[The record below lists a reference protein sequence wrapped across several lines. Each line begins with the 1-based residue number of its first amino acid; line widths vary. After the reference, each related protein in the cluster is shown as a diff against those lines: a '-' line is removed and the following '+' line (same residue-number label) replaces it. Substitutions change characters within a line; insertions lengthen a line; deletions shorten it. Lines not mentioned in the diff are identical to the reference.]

1 MLYKKNH
8 TPKLDMELFKNPTS
22 EYRAAPFWAWNCE
35 LESDELLRQIECLK
49 EMGMG
54 GFHMHTRSGM
64 ATKYLSDEFMK
75 LVKDCVEKAKKE
87 GMLAWLYDEDRWP
100 SGAAGGYVTKTPE
113 FRERKLLFTVNPIDE
128 LDSKEEAIKNGTSYL
143 LGIYDIVLNS
153 NGELQKYTKITD
165 KDKAEGAVWYAYI
178 VINIPENPGWYNGGT
193 YVDTL
198 NPKAMQRFIEITHE
212 TYKKTVGEEFGKT
225 IPAIFTDEPQ
235 FSHKQTLPFAE
246 SKVDVTLPWTPDFDE
261 TYEKEYGFDIK
272 DKLPELF
279 WELPDGEISIARY
292 YYHDHIC
299 ERFTRAF
306 SDTCGRWCR
315 DNGIYLTGHMM
326 EETTLKRQTAAI
338 GEAMRA
344 YRSFELPGVDMLCNL
359 KEFDTVKQ
367 AQSAS
372 RQYGREGLMSEL
384 YGVTNWDFDF
394 RGHKYQGDW
403 QAAMGVTTRV
413 HHLSWVS
420 MKGSAKRDYPASINY
435 QSPWYKE
442 YSAIENHFARLNTV
456 LTRGK
461 SVVNVG
467 VIHPIE
473 SYWLHWG
480 PADNTSEIRTQ
491 MDKNFDNILNWL
503 LFGTIDFDFISESC
517 LPELCGNIDEKLQ
530 VGAMEY
536 SAIVVPACETLR
548 STTVEI
554 LDKIIDKGGK
564 VIFAGNATKY
574 VDAILSDKAKKVY
587 DRAIVVPFDK
597 QAILKALA
605 DERDVEIK
613 DSLGNT
619 PEQFIYQ
626 LKKDGDILN
635 LFIANPCPEFDDYC
649 KGTQPPTSALIKI
662 RGEYTPSIMNTQDG
676 TVEEI
681 DFEVNSGY
689 TTVYYDFYEH
699 DSLLVSLAPVTE
711 RERKSNTAKEIEIG
725 KIDFRQKVSYKRE
738 EENVCIFDLAEYS
751 LDGGQV
757 HELEEILRIDK
768 SLRQNFG
775 WSLADGSDVQPWVIE
790 KEKISH
796 FVTLWFKFDSEV
808 ELENT
813 CFCSE
818 ELEELSLNGIPVEK
832 EIVGYFVDKS
842 IRRYRLPKLSAGEN
856 VICAKM
862 PFGKRTS
869 LEACYLI
876 GEFNVHLEGCEK
888 TLLKPTDKIGFG
900 DITSQGM
907 PFYGGNITYSAEID
921 VKEDCDLIVNI
932 GKYVGALTKIYID
945 GEDKGSLIY
954 APYDKK
960 IKGIKAGKHTIEFKL
975 FGNRY
980 NTFGGLHGCGTNKW
994 YGPSYWYSFDNSWC
1008 YEYNTKATG
1017 ILKSPVI
1024 TMVKEIKPG
1033 DDNAA
1038 IIFEGDDKFAYRDP
1052 ACYYHNGEYHVFFT
1066 FSEKDGEY
1074 MYNRIGMSK
1083 SSDLKTWSDP
1093 VMLTPKDL
1101 HLNYCSPGNVIEH
1114 NGEFILCFASYPM
1127 PYSFKECF
1135 WGDDTARVF
1144 IMRTKDFKT
1153 FSEPEMLN
1161 PKGEIPLEES
1171 GRMIDPYLVKK
1182 DDYIYLFFKQDGVSF
1197 SRSRDLKTWEFLGN
1211 AKAGENVCI
1220 LPYDEEYIM
1229 LHSYDTGIN
1238 FSKSTDLINWEDC
1251 GYTELNQRYWDWAE
1265 RRLTAGFAMKSAPGF
1280 KYKYIIFFHGSKDV
1294 FPETHGNSTL
1304 AMAFTDDFKK
1314 FYYDI

>member
-1 MLYKKNH
+1 MLYKKNN
-8 TPKLDMELFKNPTS
+8 TQSLDKELFKNPTS
-22 EYRAAPFWAWNCE
+22 EYRGAPFWAWNCE
-35 LESDELLRQIECLK
+35 LEEDELLRQIECLK

-64 ATKYLSDEFMK
+64 ATTYLSDEFMK
-75 LVKDCVEKAKKE
+75 LVKSCVAKAKKE
-87 GMLAWLYDEDRWP
+87 DMLAWLYDEDRWP
-100 SGAAGGYVTKTPE
+100 SGAAGGYVTKSPE
-113 FRERKLLFTVNPIDE
+113 FRERKLLFTVNPIDK
-128 LDSKEEAIKNGTSYL
+128 LDTKEDAIKNGTSYL
-143 LGIYDIVLNS
+143 LGIYDVILNEK
-153 NGELQKYTKITD
+153 GELQKYTKITD
-165 KDKAEGAVWYAYI
+165 KNSAEGATWYAYI

-212 TYKKTVGEEFGKT
+212 TYKKEVGEEFGKT

-246 SKVDVTLPWTPDFDE
+246 SKDDVTLPWTPDFDE
-261 TYEKEYGFDIK
+261 TYLKEYGLDIK

-279 WELPDGEISIARY
+279 WELPNGEISVARY

-306 SDTCGRWCR
+306 SDLCGNWCR

-344 YRSFELPGVDMLCNL
+344 YRSFELPGVDILCNL

-372 RQYGREGLMSEL
+372 RQYGREGLLSEL

-394 RGHKYQGDW
+394 RGHKTQGDW

-442 YSAIENHFARLNTV
+442 YSAIEDHFARLNTV

-461 SVVNVG
+461 SIVNVG

-480 PADNTSEIRTQ
+480 PSDNTFDIRNQ
-491 MDKNFDNILNWL
+491 MDKNFENILNWL

-517 LPELCGNIDEKLQ
+517 LPYLCTNIDKKLQ
-530 VGAMEY
+530 VGAMQY

-554 LDKIIDKGGK
+554 LDKFINNGGK
-564 VIFAGNATKY
+564 VIFAGDAPKY
-574 VDAILSDKAKKVY
+574 VDAAPSDKAKKVF
-587 DRAIVVPFDK
+587 DRAICVPFDK
-597 QAILKALA
+597 QAILKALD

-613 DSLGNT
+613 DALGNT

-626 LKKDGDILN
+626 LKKDGEILN

-649 KGTQPPTSALIKI
+649 KGTQPPTSAIIKI
-662 RGEYTPSIMNTQDG
+662 RGEYTPSLMNTQDG

-689 TTVYYDFYEH
+689 TTLYYDFYEH
-699 DSLLVSLAPVTE
+699 DSLLVSFAPLTE
-711 RERKSNTAKEIEIG
+711 EKRKNAKTEETELE
-725 KIDFRQKVSYKRE
+725 KIDFRHKVSYSRE
-738 EENVCIFDLAEYS
+738 EDNVCILDLAEFS
-751 LDGGQV
+751 IDGGPIK
-757 HELEEILRIDK
+757 ETEEVLRIDK

-796 FVTLWFKFDSEV
+796 FVTLWFRFNSEA

-813 CFCSE
+813 FFCAEEVE
-818 ELEELSLNGIPVEK
+818 ELTLNGERVNLEDA
-832 EIVGYFVDKS
+832 GYFVDKS
-842 IRRYRLPKLSAGEN
+842 IRKYPLPMLSQGEN
-856 VICAKM
+856 VISVKM

-869 LEACYLI
+869 LETCYLT
-876 GEFNVHLEGCEK
+876 GNFNVKVEGCEK
-888 TLLKPTDKIGFG
+888 TLTTPTQKIGFG
-900 DITSQGM
+900 DITAQGL
-907 PFYGGNITYSAEID
+907 PFYGGNITYSTEIY
-921 VKEDCDLIVNI
+921 VKEDCDIIVNI

-945 GEDKGSLIY
+945 GEDKGALIY

-960 IKGIKAGKHTIEFKL
+960 IKGIKAGKHIVDFKL

-1024 TMVKEIKPG
+1024 TMVKKR
-1033 DDNAA
+1033 A
-1038 IIFEGDDKFAYRDP
+1038 
-1052 ACYYHNGEYHVFFT
+1052 
-1066 FSEKDGEY
+1066 
-1074 MYNRIGMSK
+1074 
-1083 SSDLKTWSDP
+1083 
-1093 VMLTPKDL
+1093 
-1101 HLNYCSPGNVIEH
+1101 
-1114 NGEFILCFASYPM
+1114 
-1127 PYSFKECF
+1127 
-1135 WGDDTARVF
+1135 
-1144 IMRTKDFKT
+1144 
-1153 FSEPEMLN
+1153 
-1161 PKGEIPLEES
+1161 
-1171 GRMIDPYLVKK
+1171 
-1182 DDYIYLFFKQDGVSF
+1182 
-1197 SRSRDLKTWEFLGN
+1197 
-1211 AKAGENVCI
+1211 
-1220 LPYDEEYIM
+1220 
-1229 LHSYDTGIN
+1229 
-1238 FSKSTDLINWEDC
+1238 
-1251 GYTELNQRYWDWAE
+1251 
-1265 RRLTAGFAMKSAPGF
+1265 
-1280 KYKYIIFFHGSKDV
+1280 
-1294 FPETHGNSTL
+1294 
-1304 AMAFTDDFKK
+1304 
-1314 FYYDI
+1314 